1 MTCRTVNHE
10 AIKRRQ
16 ERLAK
21 KAAQDQENS
30 PKDKKDERVW
40 VNGQAYSSTDGFIN
54 DMENQFDHIVRST
67 SCFKKR

>member
-1 MTCRTVNHE
+1 MTCRTVNHD

-40 VNGQAYSSTDGFIN
+40 VNGQAYSSSDDFIKVF
-54 DMENQFDHIVRST
+54 ES
-67 SCFKKR
+67 SK